1 MKQKV
6 IIIGGATASGKSSL
20 AMELAKKL
28 NTEIISCDSMQ
39 VYREMN
45 IGTAKPSIEDMK
57 SVKHYMIDIINPDE
71 EFNVVKYVSIVN
83 PLIEDILSRNK
94 IPIIVGGTGLYVEAL
109 MNNIDFSEKSIDL
122 DYRKKMEKV
131 AKEKGNEDIYNML
144 KEIDIDSANRLSIND
159 TKRIIRA
166 LEVYHTTGKT
176 ITYYN
181 SISKNKESKYD
192 FILFG
197 LDVPREELY
206 QRINDRVDK
215 MIENGLVEE
224 VKNIYNKYFN
234 FSTAMQGLGYKEV
247 IKYLKEEIT
256 LEEMVDLIKK
266 ETRHYAKRQITW
278 FKAYKSIIWLS
289 PQFSIEEIIQKI

>member
-20 AMELAKKL
+20 AMKLAKEL

-45 IGTAKPSIEDMK
+45 IGTAKPSIEDMN

-71 EFNVVKYVSIVN
+71 DFNVVKYVSMVN

-122 DYRKKMEKV
+122 DYRKEMEKV
-131 AKEKGNEDIYNML
+131 AKEKGNEEIYNML
-144 KEIDIDSANRLSIND
+144 KEIDIDSANRLNIND

-166 LEVYHTTGKT
+166 LEVYHTTGQT

-181 SISKNKESKYD
+181 SISKNKDSKYD

-197 LDVPREELY
+197 IDVPREELY

-215 MIENGLVEE
+215 MLEKGLVNE
-224 VKNIYNKYFN
+224 VKEIYNKYSKFP
-234 FSTAMQGLGYKEV
+234 TAMQGLGYKEE
-247 IKYLKEEIT
+247 IRYLKEEIT
-256 LEEMVDLIKK
+256 LEEMIELIKK

-289 PQFSIEEIIQKI
+289 PQSSIEEIIQKM

>member
-45 IGTAKPSIEDMK
+45 IGTAKPSIEDMRA
-57 SVKHYMIDIINPDE
+57 VKHYMIDIINPDE
-71 EFNVVKYVSIVN
+71 EFNVVKYVSMVN

-109 MNNIDFSEKSIDL
+109 MNNIDFSEESTDL
-122 DYRKKMEKV
+122 EYRKKMEKV
-131 AKEKGNEDIYNML
+131 AKEKGNENIYNML

-206 QRINDRVDK
+206 QRINDRVGK
-215 MIENGLVEE
+215 MIENGLIEE
-224 VKNIYNKYFN
+224 VKNIYNKYSN
-234 FSTAMQGLGYKEV
+234 FSTSMQGLGYKEV

-278 FKAYKSIIWLS
+278 FKAYKNIIWLS
-289 PQFSIEEIIQKI
+289 PQLSIEEIIQKI

>member
-39 VYREMN
+39 VYKEMN
-45 IGTAKPSIEDMK
+45 IGTAKPSIKDMK
-57 SVKHYMIDIINPDE
+57 FVKHYMIDIINPDE
-71 EFNVVKYVSIVN
+71 DFNVVKYVSMVN

-109 MNNIDFSEKSIDL
+109 MNNIDFSEESTDL

-131 AKEKGNEDIYNML
+131 AKEKGNEEIHNML

-181 SISKNKESKYD
+181 SISKNKDSKYD

-197 LDVPREELY
+197 IDVPREELY

-215 MIENGLVEE
+215 MIEKGLVNE
-224 VKNIYNKYFN
+224 VEKIYNKYSKFP
-234 FSTAMQGLGYKEV
+234 TAMQGLGYKEV
-247 IKYLKEEIT
+247 IRYLKEEIT
-256 LEEMVDLIKK
+256 LEEMIELIKK

-289 PQFSIEEIIQKI
+289 PQSSIEETIQKM